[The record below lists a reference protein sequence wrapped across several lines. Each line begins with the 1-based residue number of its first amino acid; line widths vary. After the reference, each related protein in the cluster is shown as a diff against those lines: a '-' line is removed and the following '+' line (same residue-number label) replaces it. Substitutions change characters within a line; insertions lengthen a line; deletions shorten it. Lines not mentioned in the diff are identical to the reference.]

1 MFGGYYVNSET
12 PPKLFSWIPKVS
24 LIKHGFEAA
33 CINEFSGLKFD
44 VKEDGDL
51 ATGRQVL
58 DRFGFKENSLRSAVL
73 WQSRILIFNYLFTY
87 QVLKN
92 RRPKFQR
99 LEDPTPKI
107 SAVES
112 LQDADEAS
120 SIPSE
125 VEEAFKPDT
134 KPDNNEAPIKRKRHE
149 KVN

>member
-1 MFGGYYVNSET
+1 VFGGYYVNSET

-58 DRFGFKENSLRSAVL
+58 DRLGFKEDSLRSAVL
-73 WQSRILIFNYLFTY
+73 WQSRILMFNYLFTY

-99 LEDPTPKI
+99 LEDPTQKI
-107 SAVES
+107 SIVES
-112 LQDADEAS
+112 LEDADEAP
-120 SIPSE
+120 SIHSKG
-125 VEEAFKPDT
+125 EEALKPDT
-134 KPDNNEAPIKRKRHE
+134 KPYINKAPIKRKKHE

>member
-44 VKEDGDL
+44 VKEEGDL

-58 DRFGFKENSLRSAVL
+58 DRLGFKEDSLRSAVL
-73 WQSRILIFNYLFTY
+73 WQSRILVFNYLFTY

-99 LEDPTPKI
+99 LEDPTPKTSI
-107 SAVES
+107 VEP
-112 LQDADEAS
+112 LEDADAAS
-120 SIPSE
+120 IFHSKGA
-125 VEEAFKPDT
+125 EAFKPDT
-134 KPDNNEAPIKRKRHE
+134 KPYNNKAPIKQKKHE